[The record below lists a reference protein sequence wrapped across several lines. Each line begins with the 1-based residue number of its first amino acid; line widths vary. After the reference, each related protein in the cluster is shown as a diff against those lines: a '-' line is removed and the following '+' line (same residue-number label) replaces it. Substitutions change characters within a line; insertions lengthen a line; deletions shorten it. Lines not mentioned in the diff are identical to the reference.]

1 MRLHPVLV
9 LACLAAAAV
18 GCGGDGGERAERPPA
33 PVALDVGSPADDAV
47 VRDENVEIRG
57 TVEPADADVDVMGRA
72 ADVSAGV
79 WSADV
84 ALEPGA
90 NVIDVMATARGRSP
104 ALTAVRITREL
115 DVEVPDLEGLE
126 VQEAQERVGEA
137 GLELE
142 VEEGGGLFDDLLPGE
157 PAVCRQ
163 EPEAGAQV
171 PRGTAVRVVTARS
184 C

>member
-1 MRLHPVLV
+1 MRACSVLV
-9 LACLAAAAV
+9 IACLAAAAS
-18 GCGGDGGERAERPPA
+18 GCGGDDGERAQRPPV
-33 PVALDVGSPADDAV
+33 PVDLDVSSPADDAV
-47 VRDENVEIRG
+47 MRDASVEVRG
-57 TVEPADADVDVMGRA
+57 TVEPAGSAVRVMGRA
-72 ADVSAGV
+72 ADVGGST

-90 NVIDVMATARGRSP
+90 NVIDVIATARGRAP
-104 ALTAVRITREL
+104 ALTAVRVTREQN
-115 DVEVPDLEGLE
+115 VEVPDLDGLE
-126 VQEAQERVGEA
+126 VPEAQERVGEV

-171 PRGTAVRVVTARS
+171 RRGTAVRVETARS